1 MKRGWGG
8 GQRLR
13 RMGIVRVNTH
23 TDATHQT
30 PRTSVAVA
38 PSVHAT
44 ESESMKIHVIT
55 VTIHVWVDASVKR
68 PSKIADSSSVK

>member
-1 MKRGWGG
+1 MRRRGSSAST
-8 GQRLR
+8 RA
-13 RMGIVRVNTH
+13 
-23 TDATHQT
+23 TDANHQT

>member
-1 MKRGWGG
+1 M
-8 GQRLR
+8 
-13 RMGIVRVNTH
+13 
-23 TDATHQT
+23 
-30 PRTSVAVA
+30 AVA

-44 ESESMKIHVIT
+44 ESESMKIHVIM

>member
-1 MKRGWGG
+1 M
-8 GQRLR
+8 
-13 RMGIVRVNTH
+13 
-23 TDATHQT
+23 
-30 PRTSVAVA
+30 AVA